1 VAAIPIEEP
10 VVAAPPVPAAV
21 PEGLVLHVRAASWVE
36 VVQANG
42 VTVFSQLCLPGTEHT
57 IHGVA
62 PLRVVI
68 GNAALVDA
76 QYRGAP
82 VDLIQ
87 HANANGVARFTL
99 P

>member
-1 VAAIPIEEP
+1 
-10 VVAAPPVPAAV
+10 
-21 PEGLVLHVRAASWVE
+21 
-36 VVQANG
+36 
-42 VTVFSQLCLPGTEHT
+42 VFSQLCLPGTEHT